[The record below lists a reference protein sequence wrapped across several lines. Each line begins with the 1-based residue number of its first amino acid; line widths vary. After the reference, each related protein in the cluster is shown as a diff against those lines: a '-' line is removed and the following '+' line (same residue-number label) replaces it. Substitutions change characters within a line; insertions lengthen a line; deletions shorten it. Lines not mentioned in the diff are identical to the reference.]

1 MKNFPTL
8 QDIVDARTIIQNDLV
23 KTPIAPLT
31 SDRLIGL
38 LPQRSSAYIK
48 LEHLQQAG
56 SFKARGAFIGM
67 KQLSDDQ
74 KNAGIVTVSGGNHA
88 LAISWAAA
96 KLNISAKVVMPSHVD
111 PVRIEGCKT
120 LGATVV
126 LCDTIAEAFSTMTHI
141 SEDENRTVMHPFEGE
156 HMTLGSATC
165 AAEFLED
172 CPNLDALIVPVGGGG
187 LISGMSLGTK
197 LYNPNIQVF
206 GVEPFGADA
215 MFQSFQTGK
224 ITNLE
229 KVDTIA
235 DSLGAPMTAPYSL
248 ALARSHVDEIVR
260 ITDDELRDAMR
271 HMMDGLKLLAEPAC
285 ASSLAALIGPLHKT
299 LEGKRDGIIACG
311 SNISIERFQKLTTS

>member
-38 LPQRSSAYIK
+38 LPQRSSAFIK

-215 MFQSFQTGK
+215 MFQSFQTGE

-271 HMMDGLKLLAEPAC
+271 HMMDGLKILAEPAC

-299 LEGKRDGIIACG
+299 LEGKRVGIIACG